1 MGFTRRGARAAL
13 FLSSMLVGPSLP
25 SALAEG
31 GPENALLIVD
41 PLSAE
46 AMYVANYYKAARKIP
61 NENILYIS
69 PGAAN
74 YQAFVDHNLPALFGH
89 LANQRIEDHV
99 DLIVLP
105 PGPFFVSAPGYL
117 FDQCFPVSR
126 FSITSAYS
134 TAFIR
139 NEILNGGGS
148 FPVTTINRFFK
159 ASDVARTFDSSLSYS
174 NGDPNTSA
182 SARRYFMAAM
192 LGFTGT
198 WGTGNSIS
206 EILDNIDRS
215 VAADGTRPAGTFYFM
230 DNTGDPL
237 RNVRAVQ
244 YNAVIAS
251 LVNKGALAQK
261 IVGILPNGKTDCLG
275 IMTGAAD
282 LDFPSAN
289 LAITPGAFGDHLT
302 SWAATFDIGA
312 QTKVAA
318 WLQNGASGSWG
329 AVEEPCNYTGK
340 FPHARVHLYYYFG
353 VTLAEAAFRA
363 AQYFPF
369 QMLLYGDPLTRPFA
383 YIPTINYINPPTG
396 PVSGDLLIQA
406 FALTANPSA
415 SIAAVEVWVDGV
427 VRASAAGSGIV
438 TTLDTTLL
446 ADGVHDLRIVAYEN
460 TLVRTVGNWT
470 GKLTVSNLGRSASLN
485 VAPLSGLL
493 SQPFQCNVS
502 AAGSGVAEIR
512 LVQNGRVVAALPGSS
527 GVLTVHGWTLG
538 AGPATLQAEAL
549 YSDGSRVRSD
559 PVTLDITFGSAGPT
573 GQPPTAFSFTKR
585 VRYNRP
591 FVVELPATYDTD
603 FAGLT
608 YQLLT
613 NPSQST
619 VPSGQSS
626 AYRLMTPNAG
636 ASGADSFTFRV
647 SSSAGLSNVATVTLV
662 YDNCPDLNHDRVVDQ
677 ADLGALLSVW
687 GTTAGSPNFNPLADL
702 NGDGTIGQA
711 DLGELLAGYGA
722 ICSAP

>member
-1 MGFTRRGARAAL
+1 MIVTRRGARAAL
-13 FLSSMLVGPSLP
+13 LLSTILPGFATPS
-25 SALAEG
+25 LAEG

-41 PLSAE
+41 PQSAE
-46 AMYVANYYKAARKIP
+46 AMYVANYYKHARKIP
-61 NENILYIS
+61 NQNVLYIS

-89 LANQRIEDHV
+89 LANERIEDHI

-105 PGPFFVSAPGYL
+105 PGSPFFVSAPGYL

-148 FPVTTINRFFK
+148 FPVTTTNRFFK
-159 ASDVARTFDSSLSYS
+159 ASDVARTFDSSLSYA
-174 NGDPNTSA
+174 NGDPNTGVA
-182 SARRYFMAAM
+182 ARRYFIAAM

-198 WGTGNSIS
+198 WGTGNSLG

-230 DNTGDPL
+230 DNTADPL
-237 RNVRAVQ
+237 RNVRASQ
-244 YNAVIAS
+244 YNGVIAS
-251 LVNKGALAQK
+251 LTNKGAQAQK
-261 IVGILPNGKTDCLG
+261 IVGILPNGKSDCLG

-282 LDFPSAN
+282 LDFTSAN
-289 LAITPGAFGDHLT
+289 LAIVPGAFGDHLT

-318 WLQNGASGSWG
+318 WLQHGASGSWG

-340 FPHARVHLYYYFG
+340 FPHARVHLYYYLG

-363 AQYFPF
+363 AQFFPF

-383 YIPTINYINPPTG
+383 YIPTVNYLNPPSG
-396 PVSGDLLIQA
+396 PVSGNLLIQA
-406 FALTANPSA
+406 LAQTANPSA
-415 SIAAVEVWVDGV
+415 GIAGVEVWIDGII
-427 VRASAAGSGIV
+427 RASTSGNGIV

-460 TLVRTVGNWT
+460 SLVRTVGHWT
-470 GKLTVSNLGRSASLN
+470 GQLTVNNLGRSAALAVS
-485 VAPLSGLL
+485 PQSGLL
-493 SQPFQCNVS
+493 SQAFQCTVS
-502 AAGSGVAEIR
+502 AAGSDVSEVR
-512 LVQNGRVVAALPGSS
+512 LVQNGRVVAALAGSS

-538 AGPATLQAEAL
+538 AGPATLQTEAL
-549 YSDGSRVRSD
+549 YTDGSRVRSE
-559 PVTLDITFGSAGPT
+559 PKTLDITFGTAGPS
-573 GQPPTAFSFTKR
+573 GQPATAFSFTKR
-585 VRYNRP
+585 VRHNRP
-591 FVVELPATYDTD
+591 FVVELPATYDGD
-603 FAGLT
+603 FAGLSYT
-608 YQLLT
+608 LLT
-613 NPSQST
+613 NPSQAT
-619 VPSGQSS
+619 VPPAQSS
-626 AYRLMTPNAG
+626 AYRLMIPTAG
-636 ASGADSFTFRV
+636 ASGTDSFTFRV
-647 SSSAGLSNVATVTLV
+647 DGPAGQSNVATVTLI

-677 ADLGALLSVW
+677 GDLGALLSVW
-687 GTTAGSPNFNPLADL
+687 GTTAGSPSFNPLADL

-722 ICSAP
+722 VCSAP